1 VDPIADKFPHVST
14 FNYAE
19 NRPISGIDLWGLQ
32 YVDANSSFY
41 QIATGQVW
49 VKTNSFQS
57 GRDAF
62 GQNYIGTAVPLSR
75 FGLTRSDGSSFPA
88 IRGGANDL
96 RNIGNNLGRMFEA
109 SGTTSLGNLD
119 NSARAYQKASNQA
132 VGLGKVGLSLVALDL
147 AKGVYTSINGY
158 LEVVESDKQEDL
170 IDDAFADV
178 LKALNSGQIDEQFHN
193 LQDISVITN
202 FVYQGEDS
210 FGDNEQLRNTAIYI
224 SKNIS
229 GNYKGDD
236 EYIRPDS
243 GLDNFK
249 PSPIIVS
256 PPTGKPDDN
265 N

>member
-132 VGLGKVGLSLVALDL
+132 VGLGKVGLSLVALWFGPL
-147 AKGVYTSINGY
+147 LLGLFYRRILTNRVHKN
-158 LEVVESDKQEDL
+158 
-170 IDDAFADV
+170 
-178 LKALNSGQIDEQFHN
+178 
-193 LQDISVITN
+193 N
-202 FVYQGEDS
+202 FVPAQTTDGELYAERQVKGKHFRRLGCFSLFHS
-210 FGDNEQLRNTAIYI
+210 FL
-224 SKNIS
+224 S
-229 GNYKGDD
+229 
-236 EYIRPDS
+236 
-243 GLDNFK
+243 
-249 PSPIIVS
+249 
-256 PPTGKPDDN
+256 
-265 N
+265 